1 MFKKSGNVVNSNA
14 SDFENPSEYNP
25 GKFSSLW
32 KVWLSH
38 LVLLMK
44 LALKNKMYNTIRL
57 ETQDQRDH

>member
-25 GKFSSLW
+25 GKLSSLW

-44 LALKNKMYNTIRL
+44 LVLKNKMYNKIRL
-57 ETQDQRDH
+57 EAQDQRDP